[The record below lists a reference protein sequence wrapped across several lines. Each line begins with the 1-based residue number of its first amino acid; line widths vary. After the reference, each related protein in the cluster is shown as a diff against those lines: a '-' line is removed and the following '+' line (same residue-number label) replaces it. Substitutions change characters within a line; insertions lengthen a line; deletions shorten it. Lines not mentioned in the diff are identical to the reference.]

1 MDTNLTYS
9 RSVGFSDLN
18 FWLGTVVVGEDRFFF
33 IGPGALVID
42 DFSSQC
48 LGAFVI
54 TPPSL
59 GVTFQFISNF

>member
-1 MDTNLTYS
+1 MDTNLTYH
-9 RSVGFSDLN
+9 RSVGFFGLN
-18 FWLGTVVVGEDRFFF
+18 FWLGTVVVGEDRFLF
-33 IGPGALVID
+33 IGPGAIVID
-42 DFSSQC
+42 DFSYQC